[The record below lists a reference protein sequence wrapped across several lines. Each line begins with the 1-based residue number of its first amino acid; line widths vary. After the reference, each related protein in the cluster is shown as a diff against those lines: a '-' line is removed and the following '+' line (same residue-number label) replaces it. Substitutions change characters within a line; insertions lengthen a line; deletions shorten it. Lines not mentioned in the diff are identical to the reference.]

1 MKIYVSIKPSSKASS
16 VEKAGDE
23 YTVRV
28 KEPVVD
34 GKANQAL
41 VKLVAQYF
49 NVPKTH
55 VNIVRGATSRR
66 KTIEIDGL

>member
-1 MKIYVSIKPSSKASS
+1 MRIYAIAKPSSKTSS

-23 YTVRV
+23 YIVRV

>member
-28 KEPVVD
+28 KEPAVD
-34 GKANQAL
+34 GKANEAL
-41 VKLVAQYF
+41 VKLIAQHF
-49 NVPKTH
+49 KVPKTR

-66 KTIEIDGL
+66 KTIEIDSL